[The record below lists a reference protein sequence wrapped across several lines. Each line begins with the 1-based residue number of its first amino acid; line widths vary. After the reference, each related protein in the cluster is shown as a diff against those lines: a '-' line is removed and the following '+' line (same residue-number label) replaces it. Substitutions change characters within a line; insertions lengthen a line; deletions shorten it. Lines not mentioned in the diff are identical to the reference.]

1 MALQIWSNTCK
12 AYVRSIRKQIAAGA
26 DPIERPNTLA
36 VLSNFLDKVPAQM
49 HQRLPEQPTFGNRKK
64 INFVSAESLEEI

>member
-1 MALQIWSNTCK
+1 
-12 AYVRSIRKQIAAGA
+12 
-26 DPIERPNTLA
+26 
-36 VLSNFLDKVPAQM
+36 VPAQM